1 MFVLYNLIVIDDHK
15 MLMEMISETLN
26 TRGFNVVA
34 SSGDAKDSISLCE
47 KFKPDLILMDICTEN
62 NSSGLAYSKI
72 IKENFP
78 SVKIVLMTGVPD
90 LTFIDKAKDNNVDSF
105 IYKNISSDSLISTIQ
120 NTLDGY
126 SLYPNANNPKANIP
140 DILKNLTDTELNVLT
155 EYCKTLDRDEVV
167 KRLGISVRTLKSHIS
182 SIYKKTGYDNLAKLA
197 IYCVGNGL
205 IVPNLEA
212 PKE

>member
-1 MFVLYNLIVIDDHK
+1 MYNIIVIDDHK
-15 MLMEMISETLN
+15 MLREMIAETLS

-34 SSGDAKDSISLCE
+34 TSGNAKNSVSLCE

-78 SVKIVLMTGVPD
+78 NVKIILMTGVPD
-90 LTFIDKAKDNNVDSF
+90 LTFIDKAKANNVESF
-105 IYKNISSDSLISTIQ
+105 IYKNISSNSLITTIQ
-120 NTLDGY
+120 NTIDGY
-126 SLYPNANNPKANIP
+126 SLYPNSNSPKSNIS
-140 DILKNLTDTELNVLT
+140 DVLKDLTNTELSVLT
-155 EYCKTLDRDEVV
+155 EYCKTLDRNEVV

-182 SIYKKTGYDNLAKLA
+182 SIYRKTGYDNLAKLA

>member
-1 MFVLYNLIVIDDHK
+1 MYNIIVIDDHK
-15 MLMEMISETLN
+15 MLREMISETLN
-26 TRGFNVVA
+26 TRGFNVIA
-34 SSGDAKDSISLCE
+34 SSGDAKDSVSLCE

-120 NTLDGY
+120 NTIDGY

-140 DILKNLTDTELNVLT
+140 DVLKNLTDTELNVLT
-155 EYCKTLDRDEVV
+155 EYCKTLDRDDVV
-167 KRLGISVRTLKSHIS
+167 KKLGISVRTLKSHIA
-182 SIYKKTGYDNLAKLA
+182 SIYEKTGYNNLAKLA

>member
-1 MFVLYNLIVIDDHK
+1 MYNIIVIDDHK
-15 MLMEMISETLN
+15 MLREMIAETLS

-34 SSGDAKDSISLCE
+34 TSGDAKDSVSLCE

-72 IKENFP
+72 IKETFP
-78 SVKIVLMTGVPD
+78 SVKIILMTGVPD
-90 LTFIDKAKDNNVDSF
+90 LTFIDKAKANNVDSF
-105 IYKNISSDSLISTIQ
+105 IYKNISSNSLITTIQ
-120 NTLDGY
+120 NTIDGY
-126 SLYPNANNPKANIP
+126 SLYPNSNSPKSNIS
-140 DILKNLTDTELNVLT
+140 DVLKDLTDTELSVLT
-155 EYCKTLDRDEVV
+155 EYCKTLDRNEVV

-182 SIYKKTGYDNLAKLA
+182 SIYGKTGYDNLAKLA

>member
-1 MFVLYNLIVIDDHK
+1 MYNIIVIDDHK
-15 MLMEMISETLN
+15 MLREMIAETLS
-26 TRGFNVVA
+26 TSGFNVVA
-34 SSGDAKDSISLCE
+34 TSGDAKNSVSLCE

-72 IKENFP
+72 IKEKFP
-78 SVKIVLMTGVPD
+78 SVKIILMTGVPD
-90 LTFIDKAKDNNVDSF
+90 LTFIDKAKANNVDSF
-105 IYKNISSDSLISTIQ
+105 IYKNISSNSLITTIQ
-120 NTLDGY
+120 NTIDGY
-126 SLYPNANNPKANIP
+126 SLYPNSNSPKSNIS
-140 DILKNLTDTELNVLT
+140 DVLKDLTDTELSVLT
-155 EYCKTLDRDEVV
+155 EYCKTLDRNEVV

-182 SIYKKTGYDNLAKLA
+182 SIYGKTGYDNLAKLA

>member
-1 MFVLYNLIVIDDHK
+1 MYNIIVIDDHK
-15 MLMEMISETLN
+15 MLKEMISETLN
-26 TRGFNVVA
+26 AKGFNVVA
-34 SSGDAKDSISLCE
+34 SSGDAKDSIALCE
-47 KFKPDLILMDICTEN
+47 KYKPDLILMDICTEN

-78 SVKIVLMTGVPD
+78 GVKIILMTGVPD
-90 LTFIDKAKDNNVDSF
+90 LTFIDKAKANNVDSF
-105 IYKNISSDSLISTIQ
+105 IYKNISSDSLITTVQ
-120 NTLDGY
+120 NTIDGY

-155 EYCKTLDRDEVV
+155 EYCKALDRDEVV

-182 SIYKKTGYDNLAKLA
+182 SIYEKTGYNNLAKLA

-205 IVPNLEA
+205 IVPNLET

>member
-1 MFVLYNLIVIDDHK
+1 MYNIIVIDDHK
-15 MLMEMISETLN
+15 MLREMIAETLN

-34 SSGDAKDSISLCE
+34 TSGDAKNSVSLCE

-78 SVKIVLMTGVPD
+78 SVKIILMTGVPD
-90 LTFIDKAKDNNVDSF
+90 LTFIDKAKANNVDSF
-105 IYKNISSDSLISTIQ
+105 IYKNISSNSLITTIQ
-120 NTLDGY
+120 NTIDGY
-126 SLYPNANNPKANIP
+126 SLYPNSNSPKSNIS
-140 DILKNLTDTELNVLT
+140 DVLKDLTDTELSVLT
-155 EYCKTLDRDEVV
+155 EYCKTLDRNEVV
-167 KRLGISVRTLKSHIS
+167 KRLGISVRTLKSHIA
-182 SIYKKTGYDNLAKLA
+182 SIYRKTGYDNLAKLA

>member
-1 MFVLYNLIVIDDHK
+1 MYNIIVIDDHK
-15 MLMEMISETLN
+15 MLREMLSETLN
-26 TRGFNVVA
+26 ARGFNVIA
-34 SSGDAKDSISLCE
+34 SSGNAKDSVSLCE

-78 SVKIVLMTGVPD
+78 IVKIILMTGVPD
-90 LTFIDKAKDNNVDSF
+90 LTFIDKAKANNVDSF

-120 NTLDGY
+120 NTIDGY

-140 DILKNLTDTELNVLT
+140 DVLKNLTDTELNVLT

-167 KRLGISVRTLKSHIS
+167 KKLGISVRTLKSHVS
-182 SIYKKTGYDNLAKLA
+182 SIYEKTGYNNLAKLA

-205 IVPNLEA
+205 IVPNLET
-212 PKE
+212 PNE

>member
-1 MFVLYNLIVIDDHK
+1 MYNIIVIDDHK
-15 MLMEMISETLN
+15 MLREMISETLS
-26 TRGFNVVA
+26 TRGFNVIT
-34 SSGDAKDSISLCE
+34 SSGDAKDSVSLCE

-78 SVKIVLMTGVPD
+78 SVKIILMTGVPD
-90 LTFIDKAKDNNVDSF
+90 LTFIDKAKANNVDSF

-120 NTLDGY
+120 NTIDGY

-155 EYCKTLDRDEVV
+155 EYCKTLDRDEVI
-167 KRLGISVRTLKSHIS
+167 KKLGISVRTLKSHIS
-182 SIYKKTGYDNLAKLA
+182 SIYEKTGYNNLAKLA
-197 IYCVGNGL
+197 IYCVSNGL
-205 IVPNLEA
+205 IVPNLET
-212 PKE
+212 PNE

>member
-1 MFVLYNLIVIDDHK
+1 MYNIIVIDDHK
-15 MLMEMISETLN
+15 MLREMIAETLS

-34 SSGDAKDSISLCE
+34 TSGDAKNSVSLCE

-78 SVKIVLMTGVPD
+78 SVKIILMTGVPD
-90 LTFIDKAKDNNVDSF
+90 LTFIDKAKANNVDSF
-105 IYKNISSDSLISTIQ
+105 IYKNISSNSLITTIQ
-120 NTLDGY
+120 NTIDGY
-126 SLYPNANNPKANIP
+126 SLYPNSNSPKSNIS
-140 DILKNLTDTELNVLT
+140 DVLKDLTDTELSGLT
-155 EYCKTLDRDEVV
+155 EYCKTLDRNEVV

-182 SIYKKTGYDNLAKLA
+182 SIYGKTGYDNLAKLA

>member
-1 MFVLYNLIVIDDHK
+1 MYNIIVIDDHK
-15 MLMEMISETLN
+15 MLREMIAETLS

-34 SSGDAKDSISLCE
+34 TSGDAKNSVSLCE

-72 IKENFP
+72 IKEKFP
-78 SVKIVLMTGVPD
+78 SVKIILMTGVPD
-90 LTFIDKAKDNNVDSF
+90 LTFIDKAKANNVDSF
-105 IYKNISSDSLISTIQ
+105 IYKNISSNSLITTIQ
-120 NTLDGY
+120 NTIDGY
-126 SLYPNANNPKANIP
+126 SLYPNSNSPKSNIS
-140 DILKNLTDTELNVLT
+140 DVLKDLTDTELSVLT
-155 EYCKTLDRDEVV
+155 EYCKTLDRNEVV

-182 SIYKKTGYDNLAKLA
+182 SIYGKTGYDNLAKLA
-197 IYCVGNGL
+197 IYCVSNGL

>member
-1 MFVLYNLIVIDDHK
+1 MYNIIVIDDHK
-15 MLMEMISETLN
+15 MLREMIAETLS

-34 SSGDAKDSISLCE
+34 TSGDAKNSVSLCE

-78 SVKIVLMTGVPD
+78 SVKIILMTGVPD
-90 LTFIDKAKDNNVDSF
+90 LTFIDKAKANNVDSF

-120 NTLDGY
+120 NTIDGY

-140 DILKNLTDTELNVLT
+140 DVLKNLTDTELNVLT

-167 KRLGISVRTLKSHIS
+167 KKLGISVRTLKSHIS
-182 SIYKKTGYDNLAKLA
+182 SIYEKTGYNNLAKLA

-205 IVPNLEA
+205 IVPNLET
-212 PKE
+212 PNE

>member
-1 MFVLYNLIVIDDHK
+1 MYNIIVIDDHK
-15 MLMEMISETLN
+15 MLKEMISETLN
-26 TRGFNVVA
+26 AKGFNVVA
-34 SSGDAKDSISLCE
+34 SSGDAKDSIALCE
-47 KFKPDLILMDICTEN
+47 KYKPDLILMDICTEN

-78 SVKIVLMTGVPD
+78 SVKIILMTGVPD
-90 LTFIDKAKDNNVDSF
+90 LTFIDKAKANNVDSF
-105 IYKNISSDSLISTIQ
+105 IYKNISSDSLITTVQ
-120 NTLDGY
+120 NTIDGY

-155 EYCKTLDRDEVV
+155 EYCKALDRDEVV
-167 KRLGISVRTLKSHIS
+167 KKLGISVRTLKSHIS
-182 SIYKKTGYDNLAKLA
+182 SIYEKTGYNNLAKLA

-205 IVPNLEA
+205 IVPNLET

>member
-1 MFVLYNLIVIDDHK
+1 MYNIIVIDDHK
-15 MLMEMISETLN
+15 MLREMVSETLN
-26 TRGFNVVA
+26 TKGFNVVA
-34 SSGDAKDSISLCE
+34 SSGDAKDAISLCE
-47 KFKPDLILMDICTEN
+47 KFKPDLLLMDICTEN

-78 SVKIVLMTGVPD
+78 SVKIILMTGVPD

-120 NTLDGY
+120 NTIDGY

-140 DILKNLTDTELNVLT
+140 DVLKNLTDTELNVLT

-167 KRLGISVRTLKSHIS
+167 KKLGISVRTLKSHIS
-182 SIYKKTGYDNLAKLA
+182 SIYEKTGYNNLAKLA

-205 IVPNLEA
+205 IVPNLEI

>member
-1 MFVLYNLIVIDDHK
+1 MYNIIVIDDHK
-15 MLMEMISETLN
+15 MLREMISETLN
-26 TRGFNVVA
+26 ARGFNVIA
-34 SSGDAKDSISLCE
+34 SSGNAKDSVSLCE

-78 SVKIVLMTGVPD
+78 SVKIILMTGVPD
-90 LTFIDKAKDNNVDSF
+90 LTFIDKAKANNVDSF

-120 NTLDGY
+120 NTIDGY

-140 DILKNLTDTELNVLT
+140 EVLKNLTDTELNVLT

-167 KRLGISVRTLKSHIS
+167 KKLGISVRTLKSHIS
-182 SIYKKTGYDNLAKLA
+182 SIYEKTGYNNLAKLA

-205 IVPNLEA
+205 IVPNLET
-212 PKE
+212 PNEY

>member
-1 MFVLYNLIVIDDHK
+1 MYNIIVIDDHK
-15 MLMEMISETLN
+15 MLKEMISETLN
-26 TRGFNVVA
+26 AKGFNVVA
-34 SSGDAKDSISLCE
+34 SSGDAKDSVALCG
-47 KFKPDLILMDICTEN
+47 KYKPDLILMDICTEN

-78 SVKIVLMTGVPD
+78 SVKIILMTGVPD
-90 LTFIDKAKDNNVDSF
+90 LTFIDKAKANNVDSF
-105 IYKNISSDSLISTIQ
+105 IYKNISSDSLITTIQ
-120 NTLDGY
+120 NTIDGY

-167 KRLGISVRTLKSHIS
+167 KKLGISVRTLKSHIS
-182 SIYKKTGYDNLAKLA
+182 SIYEKTGYNNLAKLA

-205 IVPNLEA
+205 IVPNLET

>member
-1 MFVLYNLIVIDDHK
+1 MYNIIVIDDHK
-15 MLMEMISETLN
+15 MLKEMISETLN
-26 TRGFNVVA
+26 AKGFNVVA
-34 SSGDAKDSISLCE
+34 SSGDAKDSIALCE
-47 KFKPDLILMDICTEN
+47 KYKTDLILMDICTEN

-78 SVKIVLMTGVPD
+78 SVKIILMTGVPD
-90 LTFIDKAKDNNVDSF
+90 LTFINKAKANNVDSF
-105 IYKNISSDSLISTIQ
+105 IYKNISSNSLITTIQ
-120 NTLDGY
+120 NTIDGY

-167 KRLGISVRTLKSHIS
+167 KKLGISVRTLKSHIS
-182 SIYKKTGYDNLAKLA
+182 SIYEKTGYNNLAKLA

-205 IVPNLEA
+205 IVPNLET

>member
-1 MFVLYNLIVIDDHK
+1 MYNIIVIDDHK
-15 MLMEMISETLN
+15 MLREMISETLN
-26 TRGFNVVA
+26 ARGFNVIA
-34 SSGDAKDSISLCE
+34 SSGNAKDSVSLCE

-78 SVKIVLMTGVPD
+78 SVKIILMTGVPD
-90 LTFIDKAKDNNVDSF
+90 LTFIDKAKANNVDSF
-105 IYKNISSDSLISTIQ
+105 IYKNISSDSLLSTIQ
-120 NTLDGY
+120 NTIDGY

-140 DILKNLTDTELNVLT
+140 DVLKNLKDTELNVLT

-167 KRLGISVRTLKSHIS
+167 KKLGISVRTLKSHIS
-182 SIYKKTGYDNLAKLA
+182 SIYEKTGYNNLAKLA

-205 IVPNLEA
+205 IVPNLATPNE
-212 PKE
+212 

>member
-1 MFVLYNLIVIDDHK
+1 MYNIIVIDDHK
-15 MLMEMISETLN
+15 MLREMISETLN

-34 SSGDAKDSISLCE
+34 SSGDAKESVSLCE
-47 KFKPDLILMDICTEN
+47 NFKPDLILMDICTEN

-78 SVKIVLMTGVPD
+78 SVKIILMTGVPD
-90 LTFIDKAKDNNVDSF
+90 LTFIDKAKANNVDSF

-120 NTLDGY
+120 NTIDGY

-140 DILKNLTDTELNVLT
+140 DVLKNLTDTELNVLT

-167 KRLGISVRTLKSHIS
+167 KKLGISVRTLKSHIS
-182 SIYKKTGYDNLAKLA
+182 SIYEKTGYNNLAKLA

>member
-1 MFVLYNLIVIDDHK
+1 MYNIIVIDDHK
-15 MLMEMISETLN
+15 MLREMIAETLS
-26 TRGFNVVA
+26 TKGFNVVA
-34 SSGDAKDSISLCE
+34 TSGDAKNSVSLCE

-78 SVKIVLMTGVPD
+78 SVKIILMTGVPD
-90 LTFIDKAKDNNVDSF
+90 LTFIDKAKANNVDSF
-105 IYKNISSDSLISTIQ
+105 IYKNISSNSLITTIQ
-120 NTLDGY
+120 NTIDGY
-126 SLYPNANNPKANIP
+126 SLYPNSNSPKSNIS
-140 DILKNLTDTELNVLT
+140 DVLKDLTDTELSVLT
-155 EYCKTLDRDEVV
+155 EYCKTLDRNEVV

-182 SIYKKTGYDNLAKLA
+182 SIYRKTGYDNLAKLA

>member
-1 MFVLYNLIVIDDHK
+1 MYNIIVIDDHK
-15 MLMEMISETLN
+15 MLREMISETLN
-26 TRGFNVVA
+26 TKGFNVVA
-34 SSGDAKDSISLCE
+34 SSGDAKESISLCE

-78 SVKIVLMTGVPD
+78 SVKIILMTGVPD
-90 LTFIDKAKDNNVDSF
+90 LTFIDEAKANNVDSF

-120 NTLDGY
+120 NTIDGY

-140 DILKNLTDTELNVLT
+140 DVLKNLTDTELNVLT

-167 KRLGISVRTLKSHIS
+167 KKLGISVRTLKSHIS
-182 SIYKKTGYDNLAKLA
+182 SIYEKTGYNNLAKLA

-205 IVPNLEA
+205 IVPNLET

>member
-1 MFVLYNLIVIDDHK
+1 MYNIIVIDDHK
-15 MLMEMISETLN
+15 MLREMIAETLS
-26 TRGFNVVA
+26 TSGFNVVA
-34 SSGDAKDSISLCE
+34 TSGDAKNSVSLCE

-72 IKENFP
+72 IKEKFP
-78 SVKIVLMTGVPD
+78 SVKIILMTGVPD
-90 LTFIDKAKDNNVDSF
+90 LTFIDKAKANNVDSF

-120 NTLDGY
+120 NTIDGY

-155 EYCKTLDRDEVV
+155 EYCKTLDRDEVI
-167 KRLGISVRTLKSHIS
+167 KKLGISVRTLKSHIS
-182 SIYKKTGYDNLAKLA
+182 SIYEKTGYNNLAKLA

-205 IVPNLEA
+205 IVPNLET
-212 PKE
+212 PNE

>member
-1 MFVLYNLIVIDDHK
+1 MYNIIVIDDHK
-15 MLMEMISETLN
+15 MLREMISEILN

-34 SSGDAKDSISLCE
+34 SSGVAKDSVSLCE

-78 SVKIVLMTGVPD
+78 SVKIILMTGVPD
-90 LTFIDKAKDNNVDSF
+90 LTFIDKAKANNVDSF

-120 NTLDGY
+120 NTIDGY

-140 DILKNLTDTELNVLT
+140 DVLKNLTDTELNVLT
-155 EYCKTLDRDEVV
+155 EYCKTLDRDEVI
-167 KRLGISVRTLKSHIS
+167 KKLGISVRTLKSHIS
-182 SIYKKTGYDNLAKLA
+182 SIYEKTGYNNLAKLA
-197 IYCVGNGL
+197 IYCVGNSL
-205 IVPNLEA
+205 IVPNLET

>member
-1 MFVLYNLIVIDDHK
+1 MYNIIVIDDHK
-15 MLMEMISETLN
+15 MLREMISETLN

-34 SSGDAKDSISLCE
+34 SSGDAKESISLCK

-120 NTLDGY
+120 NTIDGY

-140 DILKNLTDTELNVLT
+140 DVLKNLTDTELNVLT
-155 EYCKTLDRDEVV
+155 EYCKTLDRDDVV
-167 KRLGISVRTLKSHIS
+167 KKLGISVRTLKSHIA
-182 SIYKKTGYDNLAKLA
+182 SIYEKTGYNNLAKLA